1 MVTIEYRRLRK
12 GIYEVMIDGKKI
24 AEGTLEEVSEAV
36 REKLFGES

>member
-1 MVTIEYRRLRK
+1 MVTVEYRRLRGNK
-12 GIYEVMIDGKKI
+12 YEVRIDGKKV